1 MIPYIGEIRENEPL
15 QVYSLTSKSIGNV
28 TFTEAPGENLYL
40 KVIFSF
46 TFIVIW
52 KIFVMEKI
60 RSEIV
65 DYSLVY
71 NLTDP
76 IPFTQFRKPVNLGF
90 VSNMHA
96 CDVLFFPSFY

>member
-40 KVIFSF
+40 KVISPSPSLLSGN
-46 TFIVIW
+46 ICDG
-52 KIFVMEKI
+52 KI

-96 CDVLFFPSFY
+96 CDVCFFPSFY